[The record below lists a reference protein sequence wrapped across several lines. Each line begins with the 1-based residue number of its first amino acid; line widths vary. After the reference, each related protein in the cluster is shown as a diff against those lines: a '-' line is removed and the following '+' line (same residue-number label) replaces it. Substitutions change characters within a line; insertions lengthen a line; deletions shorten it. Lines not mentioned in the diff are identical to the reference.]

1 MTATALDTHV
11 LSGDS
16 PPRQLYQNGILYLH
30 QRCAKCGR
38 DFMREP
44 GKTDWQAAYI
54 GIGAFKVE
62 LLADSVTERWVSEEC
77 PGRILESD
85 NVQRLTRRS

>member
-1 MTATALDTHV
+1 MTPTALDSHIF
-11 LSGDS
+11 SGDS
-16 PPRQLYQNGILYLH
+16 PPRELYHDGKLYLH

-44 GKTDWQAAYI
+44 DSTDWKAVY
-54 GIGAFKVE
+54 IGAFKVE
-62 LLADSVTERWVSEEC
+62 LLADSVTERWITEEC

-85 NVQRLTRRS
+85 NEQRLTRHQ